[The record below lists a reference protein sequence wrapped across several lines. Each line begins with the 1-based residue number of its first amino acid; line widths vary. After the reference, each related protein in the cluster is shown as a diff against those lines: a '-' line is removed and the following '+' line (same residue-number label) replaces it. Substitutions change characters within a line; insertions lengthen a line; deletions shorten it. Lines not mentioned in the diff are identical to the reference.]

1 MIRPSSK
8 SACSKLK
15 LIPFFRD
22 VIRHFELLCRLT
34 MDFRPQTSVIFS
46 PFPVSPVAL
55 LFLLPVCDSPFLF
68 PILCCLVLHSP
79 FSVLRFPFSVLPYT
93 VHKSPYMKN
102 NSSKCCSAEYG
113 FLAESGHQGKRNTG
127 QCQLGIDNK
136 SRRVRNDTSYSWQK
150 SKATIDEQPIDLK
163 NFSMAQNAYC
173 SRDFYLHYRK
183 KYRSVILVENLCSFL
198 HREYCARV
206 TVVVIVSF

>member
-79 FSVLRFPFSVLPYT
+79 FSVLRSPISRILFISHLIWKIIHPSVAQL
-93 VHKSPYMKN
+93 N
-102 NSSKCCSAEYG
+102 
-113 FLAESGHQGKRNTG
+113 LAFWLKVVTKVK
-127 QCQLGIDNK
+127 GILDNV
-136 SRRVRNDTSYSWQK
+136 S
-150 SKATIDEQPIDLK
+150 
-163 NFSMAQNAYC
+163 
-173 SRDFYLHYRK
+173 
-183 KYRSVILVENLCSFL
+183 LVSIIK
-198 HREYCARV
+198 
-206 TVVVIVSF
+206 VVE